1 MSDDKLLSIVVPVY
15 NGAGT
20 VVELVEALA
29 QQPFGMKLEIIL
41 INDASS
47 DDSQAACERLLGTTA
62 VSVTLINHSRNFG
75 EHNAVMTG
83 LRYAKGDFIVTIDD
97 DLQNPPGEILKLLDE
112 LRRENLDIVY
122 GSSCT
127 KQHATWRNLGSKS
140 ANLIAEWL
148 TDKPRGLYMS
158 TFRCMNRFLV
168 NKILDYSGPY
178 PFIDGL
184 VFQITDRIGSVEVVH
199 LPNKTGRTNYTLR
212 KLIKLWLT
220 ILINFS
226 TRPLQMSISLG
237 LIMAALGGL
246 GAIYVIVDYFLEKSV
261 SNGWASL
268 AVLMLVFTGTQLIIL
283 GLMGEYIGRMFIHI
297 GGRPQ
302 AIVRDIKPALPTS
315 DAADVKSTNRIA
327 APDDVMPDAVDRRA
341 SIAVPAVGPADET
354 S

>member
-15 NGAGT
+15 NGADT
-20 VVELVEALA
+20 IVELVEALA
-29 QQPFGMKLEIIL
+29 QQPFGMELEIVL

-47 DDSQAACERLLGTTA
+47 DDSQAVCERLLGATA
-62 VSVTLINHSRNFG
+62 ASVTLINHSRNFG

-83 LRYAKGDFIVTIDD
+83 LRHAKGDFIVTIDD
-97 DLQNPPGEILKLLDE
+97 DLQNPPGEILKLLGE
-112 LRRENLDIVY
+112 LRSNERDIVY
-122 GSSCT
+122 GRFLT

-168 NKILDYSGPY
+168 NRILDYSGPY

-199 LPNKTGRTNYTLR
+199 LPNKAGRTNYTLR

-246 GAIYVIVDYFLEKSV
+246 GAIYVIIDYFLEKSV
-261 SNGWASL
+261 SSGWPSL
-268 AVLMLVFTGTQLIIL
+268 VVLMLVFTGTQLIIL

-302 AIVRDIKPALPTS
+302 AIVRDIKS
-315 DAADVKSTNRIA
+315 A
-327 APDDVMPDAVDRRA
+327 APASDAVDTKSANRVATPHNVMSGAVDPGA
-341 SIAVPAVGPADET
+341 SIAAPAVGPKNKV